1 MRTAVDDGTK
11 DEIKDSEFN
20 ISALDIRVGQII
32 KAWPHESADKLYCE
46 EINPGEDKLRLI
58 ASGLRPFYSLEEMQ
72 NQRVLVLC
80 NLKSRNLVCT
90 VL

>member
-1 MRTAVDDGTK
+1 MMGPRMRSKTQSL
-11 DEIKDSEFN
+11 IFPHW
-20 ISALDIRVGQII
+20 IYDIRVGQII